1 LARKR
6 KPKSRVKKN
15 KLKKPS
21 NILSGLNAILK
32 IAAGLFLLIVIS
44 NLFVL
49 VHDRFVQ
56 SAYFESKT
64 VLVKGA
70 HRLLEKDILEQAQIK
85 TGVNILSVNL
95 PLAKKRLQAHPWI
108 ASASVRREFP
118 DTVIIEIKEHQP
130 IAIVDLQERYLM
142 NTNGELFK
150 HWSREDRIVLPVIN
164 GLTGSDIA
172 FSRMYPNII
181 AGDVLD
187 VLRLGRGSGSVIPN
201 RIVKRILV
209 DREVGITLCVSE
221 NMKTIKLGHPD
232 YPVKYENLKRAL
244 FFIDTLDDIEDFY
257 SIDLTEVEKIVID
270 PVVNEYMSGE
280 HKEA

>member
-1 LARKR
+1 MARKR
-6 KPKSRVKKN
+6 KPKSTVKKN
-15 KLKKPS
+15 RRKKPS

-49 VHDRFVQ
+49 VHDLFVR

-64 VLVKGA
+64 LRVKGA
-70 HRLLEKDILEQAQIK
+70 HRLSVKDIMEQARIK

-95 PLAKKRLQAHPWI
+95 LLAKKQLQAHPWI

-130 IAIVDLQERYLM
+130 IAIVDLQQRYLM

-150 HWSREDRIVLPVIN
+150 HWSREDRVVLPVIN

-172 FSRMYPNII
+172 FFPHVPKHHSR
-181 AGDVLD
+181 
-187 VLRLGRGSGSVIPN
+187 
-201 RIVKRILV
+201 
-209 DREVGITLCVSE
+209 
-221 NMKTIKLGHPD
+221 
-232 YPVKYENLKRAL
+232 
-244 FFIDTLDDIEDFY
+244 
-257 SIDLTEVEKIVID
+257 
-270 PVVNEYMSGE
+270 
-280 HKEA
+280 